1 MGDARQPGGIHESN
15 YIVYL
20 CKRRVS
26 GIRLASY
33 LLRSCAI
40 LSRLLNLSV
49 FDFLF
54 YKLGLFIVRSP
65 EGWYKDQLPYKQ
77 LTQSRIHC
85 KCLINIG

>member
-49 FDFLF
+49 FGFSVL
-54 YKLGLFIVRSP
+54 
-65 EGWYKDQLPYKQ
+65 
-77 LTQSRIHC
+77 
-85 KCLINIG
+85 